1 MRSLHLVEA
10 LKRYHA
16 GEPQSSKSHL
26 LRIGYEKLL
35 VCYGKRLTLCES
47 ILTIQLAC
55 HWICGG
61 TGKSEEEIDV
71 EPCRRNPSD
80 SADSPAILK
89 QSGDE

>member
-10 LKRYHA
+10 LKRYDA
-16 GEPQSSKSHL
+16 GKRQSSKSDL
-26 LRIGYEKLL
+26 LRICYEMLL

-61 TGKSEEEIDV
+61 TGKSEEEIGV
-71 EPCRRNPSD
+71 EPPRRNPSD

-89 QSGDE
+89 